1 MTLPTRLSAPT
12 HTTVPAWA
20 KRSAIGASHLIAHD
34 AVPRTALERATML
47 REIGLS
53 RIVWD
58 WREEHIDS
66 FDAELDALRLAG
78 VQLAG
83 MWTPLPMPALEEPDY
98 ASRFG
103 VVPARLKY
111 LITEAARRGLSPDL
125 WTQISFG
132 APGAPLAL
140 SPELHR
146 SEVQRAADHLMGIA
160 RLARGHGMCLMLTN
174 HGGWAGQPQTMI
186 DVVRELEARGLSNVG
201 IGLRLH
207 HAHHLIPD
215 LDRHIATLGDYL
227 AAVMLSGADAGAEL
241 SGRVVLPFGAG
252 SRDRWVTHVLMES
265 GWQGQLLV
273 HAVGR
278 DDARARLLDSLE
290 GWEWALDR
298 YAGVRRQRPVARVL
312 EPTWPPGKDWAA
324 AREPV
329 QQAVAREPVRQV
341 EPAPQA
347 EPALALG
354 VPAPYGQ
361 EVDRQTPQTEA
372 AASFFATV
380 GRGLGHTSPIPSLL
394 GGLAAEQTGGGG
406 ATPDAGFAP
415 VAAAAVPGAV
425 LELDASLSRRERRE
439 LRERLAGEQ
448 RIGVVD
454 MPRDFG
460 REAPEE
466 TYHLGDPALQQA
478 LIEALGVGVR
488 GGEPPQVTAKPS
500 EMSKTPP
507 QVTAKQGGGGGEGF
521 GGERI
526 EHGDVR
532 IVAPDPYSGAVH
544 ALLLHLEDEGFTGAP
559 RSFGWDDSG
568 RHLLEF
574 VPGRRADHPE
584 ASEEALDPA
593 KVGEFLREMHD
604 VLERFEAPP
613 DAMWFEGVPS
623 PGADLV
629 VHHDIVP
636 SNLVVR
642 ADGSLVAIDWDAAGP
657 GTRLWDLAHTAHA
670 FAPLYR
676 HGTDLRSSAQR
687 LRRLVDAYGLDREQR
702 EELIPLLAARSRR
715 MYEYLD
721 RMRSTGRS
729 PWVELWDKGVG
740 TVWRA
745 DAQWIGEHSPTWR
758 AALLG

>member
-1 MTLPTRLSAPT
+1 MTLPTRLTEPT

-20 KRSAIGASHLIAHD
+20 QRSAIGASHLVAHD

-78 VQLAG
+78 VHLAG

-103 VVPARLKY
+103 TVPARLKY

-132 APGAPLAL
+132 TPGAPLAL
-140 SPELHR
+140 SPEVHR
-146 SEVQRAADHLMGIA
+146 SEVQRTADHLMGIA

-174 HGGWAGQPQTMI
+174 HGGWAGQPQTLV

-215 LDRHIATLGDYL
+215 LDRHVAALGDYL

-298 YAGVRRQRPVARVL
+298 YTGVRRQRPVARVL
-312 EPTWPPGKDWAA
+312 EPTWPPGKDWAVV
-324 AREPV
+324 REPV
-329 QQAVAREPVRQV
+329 QPAVV
-341 EPAPQA
+341 
-347 EPALALG
+347 
-354 VPAPYGQ
+354 
-361 EVDRQTPQTEA
+361 
-372 AASFFATV
+372 
-380 GRGLGHTSPIPSLL
+380 RGLGHTPPIPSLL
-394 GGLAAEQTGGGG
+394 GGLAAEQAEGVGV
-406 ATPDAGFAP
+406 APDASFGPIAT
-415 VAAAAVPGAV
+415 AAGPGAV
-425 LELDASLSRRERRE
+425 VRTGVAPEFNSSLSRRERRE
-439 LRERLAGEQ
+439 LRERLAGAQ

-454 MPRDFG
+454 IPRDFG

-466 TYHLGDPALQQA
+466 TYHLGDPVLQQA
-478 LIEALGVGVR
+478 LIEALGVGAG
-488 GGEPPQVTAKPS
+488 GGEPPQVTAKPL
-500 EMSKTPP
+500 ELSKTPP
-507 QVTAKQGGGGGEGF
+507 QLTAKPGGAGGRMGGAGGRMGGAGGRMGGAGGAGGEGGEGY

-526 EHGDVR
+526 EHGDVL

-676 HGTDLRSSAQR
+676 HGTDSRTSAQR